1 MPILAVDT
9 TTKSCSVAVVARSG
23 LLSEITTANDETHA
37 RHLMGMVDQVLAL
50 AGTGLD
56 AIDGF
61 AVTRGPGSFT
71 GLRIGLSSIKGLAL
85 ATGKPVVPVSS
96 LETLAVQ
103 AAPVSGTSGTI
114 VALIDAYRREVF
126 LGGYQFKKGRM
137 IAVIPETVIA
147 PDKVMD
153 VVSDFADS
161 AVLVGSGVVTYRQKF
176 AAIQGAAFQFS
187 PDINHTIRAATVG
200 WIGLNRFD
208 SDGVDAAG
216 IMPVYLRK
224 SDAQIHLASSSQ

>member
-1 MPILAVDT
+1 MPLLAVDT
-9 TTKSCSVAVVARSG
+9 TTKSCSVAVVAHSG
-23 LLSEITTANDETHA
+23 LLSEITTTNDETHA

-50 AGTGLD
+50 AGIGLE

-71 GLRIGLSSIKGLAL
+71 GLRIGLSSIKGLGM
-85 ATGKPVVPVSS
+85 ATGKPIVPVSS

-103 AAPVSGTSGTI
+103 ATPASGASGII

-126 LGGYQFKKGRM
+126 LAGYRFKENQM

-147 PDKVMD
+147 PEKVVD
-153 VVSDFADS
+153 VISDVSDS

-176 AAIQGAAFQFS
+176 AATSGASIRFS

-200 WIGLNRFD
+200 RIGLNRLD
-208 SDGVDAAG
+208 SDGLNATD
-216 IMPVYLRK
+216 IRPVYLRK
-224 SDAQIHLASSSQ
+224 SDAQIHLLSPAS